1 MNAAATTEELGGSGL
16 KAIADGFRGLG
27 AARLAAMGLVSFGMF
42 CMLALLMFH
51 GGGEGRMALLYG
63 DLDMREAGQMAD
75 LLDKAH
81 ISHTIGAAGDQIL
94 VPESDIPAARLLLAK
109 ANLPSEGTVGDEI
122 FDRGDSLT
130 SSQFEQD
137 INRTRALEGELS
149 RSIRMIDGVKGA
161 RVHLVLPHRELF
173 SAEQQSAQASVLLTM
188 RGPARL
194 DAEATQAIL
203 NLVSAA
209 VPGLRPQGIAI
220 IDNRGNVLVR
230 AGNPTSTDLTGNGTA
245 DELRQSM
252 EARLSHQV
260 EEMLDASLGS
270 DKVRAEASVTLDMSQ
285 VNETSESFNPDQ
297 QVLRSQQST
306 SDKSHNTQAQQ
317 AATVSNNL
325 PNADAG
331 APQSGS
337 TDDRSS
343 ETNNYEIG
351 KTVRTLVQAAPRVE
365 RLSLAVLVDGVVT
378 LDKSGKPVW
387 QPRSAEELA
396 RITAL
401 VKSAIGFDA
410 KRGDSVTVETMRFT
424 APDTGEVDRP
434 AGMLASLNLQQTDL
448 VRLAQTALLGLVV
461 LAIGLF
467 VFRPMVVRLVPTQG
481 KQIGT
486 TAANAVAGGGGAAI
500 AHDGASRALV
510 TAAGRAGGNLLTHDG
525 DDAMTQVNHVDGAVT
540 ASALAKLAELVDRY
554 PEESLAL
561 VRTWLSEEP
570 A

>member
-1 MNAAATTEELGGSGL
+1 MNAAATEELGGSGL
-16 KAIADGFRGLG
+16 KAILDGFRGLG
-27 AARLAAMGLVSFGMF
+27 AARLAAMGLVSFGML

-81 ISHTIGAAGDQIL
+81 ITHTIGAQGDQIL
-94 VPESDIPAARLLLAK
+94 VPESDIAAARLLLAK

-137 INRTRALEGELS
+137 INRTRALEGELA
-149 RSIRMIDGVKGA
+149 RSIRMIDGVKNA

-173 SAEQQSAQASVLLTM
+173 AAEQQSAQASVLLTM

-194 DAEATQAIL
+194 DPEAVQAIL

-230 AGNPTSTDLTGNGTA
+230 AGNPTSPDLTGSGTA
-245 DELRQSM
+245 DELRQTM
-252 EARLSHQV
+252 EMRLSHQV
-260 EEMLDASLGS
+260 EEMLDASLGP

-285 VNETSESFNPDQ
+285 VNETSESYNPDQ
-297 QVLRSQQST
+297 QVLRSQQSS
-306 SDKSHNTQAQQ
+306 SDKNRNTQAQQ

-331 APQSGS
+331 TPQSGS
-337 TDDRSS
+337 TDDRTT

-351 KTVRTLVQAAPRVE
+351 KTVRTSVQQAPRVE
-365 RLSLAVLVDGVVT
+365 RVSLAVLVDGTVA

-387 QPRSAEELA
+387 VARSPEELD

-424 APDTGEVDRP
+424 PPDTGEADQP
-434 AGMLASLNLQQTDL
+434 KGMLGGLSLQQTDL
-448 VRLAQTALLGLVV
+448 VRLAQTGLLALVV

-467 VFRPMVVRLVPTQG
+467 VFRPMITRLVPVPG
-481 KQIGT
+481 KRIGDASGV
-486 TAANAVAGGGGAAI
+486 TAAGLPAI
-500 AHDGASRALV
+500 GHDSASRALV
-510 TAAGRAGGNLLTHDG
+510 TARSGGNLLTHESG
-525 DDAMTQVNHVDGAVT
+525 DDVTTHLNQVQGAVT

>member
-1 MNAAATTEELGGSGL
+1 MPRPRRRSSTWS
-16 KAIADGFRGLG
+16 R
-27 AARLAAMGLVSFGMF
+27 RPS
-42 CMLALLMFH
+42 
-51 GGGEGRMALLYG
+51 
-63 DLDMREAGQMAD
+63 
-75 LLDKAH
+75 
-81 ISHTIGAAGDQIL
+81 
-94 VPESDIPAARLLLAK
+94 PAC
-109 ANLPSEGTVGDEI
+109 
-122 FDRGDSLT
+122 
-130 SSQFEQD
+130 
-137 INRTRALEGELS
+137 
-149 RSIRMIDGVKGA
+149 
-161 RVHLVLPHRELF
+161 
-173 SAEQQSAQASVLLTM
+173 
-188 RGPARL
+188 
-194 DAEATQAIL
+194 
-203 NLVSAA
+203 
-209 VPGLRPQGIAI
+209 PQGIAI

-252 EARLSHQV
+252 EARLSHHV

-297 QVLRSQQST
+297 QVLRSQNST
-306 SDKSHNTQAQQ
+306 SDKSRNTQAQQ
-317 AATVSNNL
+317 AATVANNL

-337 TDDRSS
+337 TDDRST

-351 KTVRTLVQAAPRVE
+351 KTVRTSVQASPRVE
-365 RLSLAVLVDGVVT
+365 RISLAVLVDGVVT
-378 LDKSGKPVW
+378 PDRSGKPSW
-387 QPRSAEELA
+387 TPRSAEELA

-401 VKSAIGFDA
+401 VKSAVGFDA

-424 APDTGEVDRP
+424 APDTDVVERP

-448 VRLAQTALLGLVV
+448 VRLAQTALLGIVV

-467 VFRPMVVRLVPTQG
+467 VFRPMVVRLVPAQGG
-481 KQIGT
+481 KQIG
-486 TAANAVAGGGGAAI
+486 ALGAHASAGGLAAI
-500 AHDGASRALV
+500 SHDAGSRALV
-510 TAAGRAGGNLLTHDG
+510 TAAAGRGGGHLLTHDG
-525 DDAMTQVNHVDGAVT
+525 DDAMTQVNNVDGAVT

>member
-1 MNAAATTEELGGSGL
+1 MNATATEELGASGL
-16 KAIADGFRGLG
+16 KAIVDGFRGLG
-27 AARLAAMGLVSFGMF
+27 AARLAAMGLVSFGML

-63 DLDMREAGQMAD
+63 DLDMHEAGQMAD

-81 ISHTIGAAGDQIL
+81 ITHTIGAAGDQIL
-94 VPESDIPAARLLLAK
+94 VPEGEIAAARLLLAR

-122 FDRGDSLT
+122 FDRGDTLT

-161 RVHLVLPHRELF
+161 RVHLVMPHRELF
-173 SAEQQSAQASVLLTM
+173 AAEQQAAQASVLLTM

-194 DAEATQAIL
+194 DPEAVQAIL

-209 VPGLRPQGIAI
+209 VPGLRAQAIAI

-230 AGNPTSTDLTGNGTA
+230 AGNPTSSELVGNGTA
-245 DELRQSM
+245 DELRQTM
-252 EARLSHQV
+252 ELRLSHQV
-260 EEMLDASLGS
+260 EEMLDASLGP
-270 DKVRAEASVTLDMSQ
+270 DKVRAEANVTLDMSQ
-285 VNETSESFNPDQ
+285 TNETDESYNPDQ
-297 QVLRSQQST
+297 QVLRSQQT
-306 SDKSHNTQAQQ
+306 SSNKTRNTEAQP

-331 APQSGS
+331 APPSGS
-337 TDDRSS
+337 SDDRQT
-343 ETNNYEIG
+343 ETSNYEIG
-351 KTVRTLVQAAPRVE
+351 KTVRTLVQNTPRVQ
-365 RLSLAVLVDGVVT
+365 RISLAVLVDGVESFS
-378 LDKSGKPVW
+378 KGGAAVW
-387 QPRSAEELA
+387 TARTPEELA

-410 KRGDSVTVETMRFT
+410 KRGDSVTVDTMRFPP
-424 APDTGEVDRP
+424 PDTGEADHP
-434 AGMLASLNLQQTDL
+434 AGMLASLSLQGGD
-448 VRLAQTALLGLVV
+448 VMRLAQTGLLALSV
-461 LAIGLF
+461 LAVGLF
-467 VFRPMVVRLVPTQG
+467 VFRPMINRLAPAPA
-481 KQIGT
+481 KQIG
-486 TAANAVAGGGGAAI
+486 NASTQSSAVFPAI
-500 AHDGASRALV
+500 AHDSSSRALV
-510 TAAGRAGGNLLTHDG
+510 AAGAHAGNLLANESNGGTTRV
-525 DDAMTQVNHVDGAVT
+525 TQVDSAVA

-561 VRTWLSEEP
+561 IRTWLSEEP

>member
-81 ISHTIGAAGDQIL
+81 ISHTIGAQGDQIL
-94 VPESDIPAARLLLAK
+94 VPESEIPAARLLLAK

-137 INRTRALEGELS
+137 INRTRALEGELA

-230 AGNPTSTDLTGNGTA
+230 AGNPTNPDLTGSGTA
-245 DELRQSM
+245 DELRQTM
-252 EARLSHQV
+252 EMRLSHQV

-285 VNETSESFNPDQ
+285 VNETDESFNPDQ
-297 QVLRSQQST
+297 QVLRSQNST
-306 SDKSHNTQAQQ
+306 SDKSRNTQAQP

-351 KTVRTLVQAAPRVE
+351 KTVRTSVQAAPRVQ
-365 RLSLAVLVDGVVT
+365 RVSLAVLVDGVIT
-378 LDKSGKPVW
+378 LDKSGKPSW
-387 QPRSAEELA
+387 TPRTPEELA

-410 KRGDSVTVETMRFT
+410 KRGDSVTVDTMRFT
-424 APDTGEVDRP
+424 APETDVAAAP

-448 VRLAQTALLGLVV
+448 VRLAQTGLLGLVV

-467 VFRPMVVRLVPTQG
+467 VFRPMVMRLVPSG
-481 KQIGT
+481 KQIGG
-486 TAANAVAGGGGAAI
+486 AATIASAGGHAAI
-500 AHDGASRALV
+500 AHDGGSRALV
-510 TAAGRAGGNLLTHDG
+510 TASGGRAGAGGNLLTHD
-525 DDAMTQVNHVDGAVT
+525 DDATTHLNQVQGAVT